1 MFCLTVIPLLLIPA
15 AYRWW
20 DGRRLRA
27 RPDDAALAE
36 RWMAHVGRS
45 TRVTLVCMLMVPML
59 CPEWGIPGMLGVVL
73 ISRAAAYP
81 ARRALLGETWSLLA
95 YLEWSVRLFIA
106 WAGFWTLLAWT
117 PYLIEA
123 AGRHWLLA
131 DCTLA
136 VALGAWQRWFPQVLL
151 CTLRARPLDPE
162 SIGSDFA
169 EGVRRVLQRSH
180 AATPRLWRAGPT
192 VGVIAN
198 ALALPSLGG
207 SSVLFSETLLESL
220 SPSETAAIFA
230 HEVAHLEHYD
240 RRRLRRLMAG
250 TVVLVAGAIASAP
263 LIATLAP
270 GREWIA
276 ITGWPVAVVVAMA
289 LRARHSQQHETAS
302 DRRAIELCGDPD
314 ALASALVKLHTLARI
329 PRRWSPDM
337 EQRASHPSLARR
349 LRDIRALS
357 DGPPAPATA
366 PVIVA
371 GADTGVFVVIEAD
384 RVRHLSGVPDG
395 VGADVAALVAAA
407 ANAVSLPYED
417 VADLRVVSKR
427 HRCELHI
434 TSHDGRRLLCGLREA
449 DVQRVQ
455 AALDEVDR
463 KIPTQA
469 TALSDPLIRVVV
481 ILCALAA
488 MLAGIVGHGV
498 SLVGVVWISA
508 IRMTPASLA
517 GLAAGSLA
525 AALMFLTSGTGSTS
539 LLAAG
544 AAGLVG
550 AILIWRAWKWGQ
562 LPGAPTEPRWR
573 AVLLGIGVLCAW
585 VVVIWPSTNLL
596 MLHRLVR
603 ELPAV
608 VILPAALAGT
618 LWMAT
623 PRKRWS
629 GAIATLL
636 AIAPLLISP
645 TWVAYRIIDDPFLQP
660 ASTFAS
666 RTVQLAPLAAVAVA
680 DNVSSLQLSRDGTRF
695 VVAVDEYDD
704 EGWGRDDHRFLLGDF
719 AGHQKEIVAV
729 GAAFID
735 DTHLMVLS
743 QTGNGLMLRLSS
755 ENGEEPAWQ
764 TVLDI
769 PGAADLDADTASG
782 RWRVSSRTADRLFS
796 IEGTR
801 TTVATRQEWAIPT
814 ALRARQWISTGTGD
828 AFGWGIDSQQRRF
841 TAWPFLQMAN
851 VSGVP
856 VWTARFDVLSSVGA
870 RMLGQT
876 LQEAQCHA
884 GPPGVAVSCFLTD
897 GETTR
902 VWRLGRE
909 RLDFVGSVDGKF
921 EPASGGSPARFT
933 GWVATQAALI
943 DLDRREIGWLM
954 PPGAGFAYDWDV
966 ASGVIG
972 AIVDDGD
979 MMQVATYRYR

>member
-20 DGRRLRA
+20 DGLRLRV
-27 RPDDAALAE
+27 RPDDAVLAE

-45 TRVTLVCMLMVPML
+45 TRVTLVCTLMVPML

-81 ARRALLGETWSLLA
+81 ARRALFGETWSVLA

-117 PYLIEA
+117 PYLVEA

-131 DCTLA
+131 ACVLA
-136 VALGAWQRWFPQVLL
+136 GALGAWQRWFPQVLL
-151 CTLRARPLDPE
+151 RTLRAKPLDPG

-169 EGVRRVLQRSH
+169 EGVWGVLQRTH
-180 AATPRLWRAGPT
+180 AAAPRLWRAGPT
-192 VGVIAN
+192 GGVIAN
-198 ALALPSLGG
+198 AIALPSLGG

-220 SPSETAAIFA
+220 SPSETTAIFA
-230 HEVAHLEHYD
+230 HEVAHLEYYD

-250 TVVLVAGAIASAP
+250 TVALVAGAVASAP
-263 LIATLAP
+263 LIGRLAP
-270 GREWIA
+270 GREWMA
-276 ITGWPVAVVVAMA
+276 MTVWPVAVVVAMA
-289 LRARHSQQHETAS
+289 LRARHSQQNETAS
-302 DRRAIELCGDPD
+302 DRRAIELCGDPE
-314 ALASALVKLHTLARI
+314 ALAFALVKLHTLARI

-366 PVIVA
+366 PVVVA

-384 RVRHLSGVPDG
+384 RVRHLSGVRDG
-395 VGADVAALVAAA
+395 VSADVAALVAAA
-407 ANAVSLPYED
+407 ANAVSLVYEE

-427 HRCELHI
+427 HRCELQI
-434 TSHDGRRLLCGLREA
+434 TSRDGRRLLCGLRET

-463 KIPTQA
+463 KIPTQT

-481 ILCALAA
+481 ILCAVAA
-488 MLAGIVGHGV
+488 ILAGIVGHGV

-525 AALMFLTSGTGSTS
+525 AASMFLISGAAPTS
-539 LLAAG
+539 LLAAA

-550 AILIWRAWKWGQ
+550 AILMWRAWKWRQ
-562 LPGAPTEPRWR
+562 LSSAPIEPRWR
-573 AVLLGIGVLCAW
+573 RFLLGIGVLCAW
-585 VVVIWPSTNLL
+585 VVVMWPSTNLL
-596 MLHRLVR
+596 ILHRLVR
-603 ELPAV
+603 EFPAV

-623 PRKRWS
+623 PRKRRS
-629 GAIATLL
+629 GALATLV
-636 AIAPLLISP
+636 AIVPLLISP
-645 TWVAYRIIDDPFLQP
+645 TSVAYRIIDDPFLQP

-666 RTVQLAPLAAVAVA
+666 RTVQLAPITAVSVA
-680 DNVSSLQLSRDGTRF
+680 DNASSLQLSRDGTRF
-695 VVAVDEYDD
+695 VVALDEYD
-704 EGWGRDDHRFLLGDF
+704 EGWGRDDRRFLLGDF
-719 AGHQKEIVAV
+719 AGHQKEIVAMD
-729 GAAFID
+729 AAFID
-735 DTHLMVLS
+735 DAHLMVLS
-743 QTGNGLMLRLSS
+743 RAGSGLMLTLSS
-755 ENGEEPAWQ
+755 GNGEVPAWQ
-764 TVLDI
+764 TFLDLR
-769 PGAADLDADTASG
+769 GAADLDANTTSG

-814 ALRARQWISTGTGD
+814 ALRARQWVSTGTGD
-828 AFGWGIDSQQRRF
+828 AFGWGSDSQQGRF
-841 TAWPFLQMAN
+841 TAWPLLQMAN

-856 VWTARFDVLSSVGA
+856 FWPARFDMLSSGDSRV
-870 RMLGQT
+870 LGHT

-897 GETTR
+897 GERTR
-902 VWRLGRE
+902 VWRFGGE
-909 RLDFVGSVDGKF
+909 RLDLVGSVDGKF
-921 EPASGGSPARFT
+921 EPDSGGSPARFT
-933 GWVATQAALI
+933 GWVATRAALI
-943 DLDRREIGWLM
+943 DLDRREIGWLV
-954 PPGAGFAYDWDV
+954 PPGGDFAYDWD
-966 ASGVIG
+966 AGSGVIG
-972 AIVDDGD
+972 AIVDNGD
-979 MMQVATYRYR
+979 AMRVATYRYR